1 VKKGP
6 ETIADLGA
14 GVPNESELEPSG
26 GVPHGLGGASEVGGV
41 SLGEG
46 ASRFSREGLAN
57 AKLRLVLAENATR
70 FHSCYTGYAMT
81 DAAKK
86 LLDAASALPEDE
98 RLALASE
105 LIASVDGPPDSDW
118 ESAWL
123 AELDRRVEAARE
135 RGETAPEWSEVRAR
149 VLSQLGR

>member
-1 VKKGP
+1 
-6 ETIADLGA
+6 
-14 GVPNESELEPSG
+14 
-26 GVPHGLGGASEVGGV
+26 
-41 SLGEG
+41 
-46 ASRFSREGLAN
+46 
-57 AKLRLVLAENATR
+57 
-70 FHSCYTGYAMT
+70 MT

-86 LLDAASALPEDE
+86 LLKAASALPEDE

-123 AELDRRVEAARE
+123 SEIDRRVAAARDK
-135 RGETAPEWSEVRAR
+135 GEPAPEWAEVRAR